1 MKDFGSISLY
11 IDKRDRS
18 NSLPINILRRKPYIW
33 IPDHKVRKCFK
44 CNIEFGIIN
53 RKHHCRICGRIFC
66 SSCSKWKCKSNSY
79 ISLINSPNEKNTLN
93 KFINKCKEYY
103 NTNIRLC
110 SECFKHNNI
119 VNNEK
124 NNIIIMSNIPLT
136 IIELLRIRSVS
147 KIWCKTINYLI
158 SIYRS
163 IQYKLPSEKFS
174 SLERIFLWNHRYEFK
189 DHYYFITKCL
199 VSNNDR
205 DIKDINKLIN
215 YYKKGKHT
223 HTCKSLLCRRDCK
236 NLCKAEDI
244 LEIGFNINLEKYI
257 SIQKFIIELLVKKT
271 KTFFNL
277 LLPWII
283 QLSKKYY
290 SFGILLCEKCN
301 DIVSVYNIYFELKYN
316 LNFEYSDNLKKIY
329 DFLNKEKLNRDLK
342 YDLRKTSEFIK
353 LIKLVILKK
362 KELRYSII
370 EQWFIEN
377 ISVRLPWNPNIVCTS
392 ININNIKQL
401 DSSSKPWVIP
411 LMVYNDTNN
420 YIGTKYILIKNEDV
434 RKDKLTMCISKWV
447 SIICNKNI
455 FINTYNVL
463 PISLDYGW
471 VEMIDN
477 CNTLYD
483 IKHIHKK
490 TLQNYIMD
498 INPNITINELRNNF
512 IKTCVSSCVLC
523 YILGVGDRHTENV
536 LLNKNGDLVHID
548 FSYILGED
556 PKNNNIEM
564 MITNEMLEILGGKKS
579 NTFVK
584 FKSYCVN
591 TYKKIRRHSSL
602 WYILLTYLSFST
614 PPIDNYYN
622 NEEIIKHHIIE
633 RLIPGEIDDESRIQ
647 MLDIVD
653 KSSEDNILNTIYEYS
668 HVLSKSI
675 KKIPQYLPIFKMD

>member
-1 MKDFGSISLY
+1 MNGYGSISLY

-33 IPDHKVRKCFK
+33 IPDNKVRKCFN
-44 CNIEFGIIN
+44 CNREFGLLY

-66 SSCSKWKCKSNSY
+66 NNCSKWECKSNSY
-79 ISLINSPNEKNTLN
+79 ISLINIPNTMNTFN
-93 KFINKCKEYY
+93 TIINKCKEYY
-103 NTNIRLC
+103 NPNIRLC
-110 SECFKHNNI
+110 FECFKHNNI
-119 VNNEK
+119 ANNEQ
-124 NNIIIMSNIPLT
+124 NNIVIMSNLPLS
-136 IIELLRIRSVS
+136 IIELLKLRSVS

-174 SLERIFLWNHRYEFK
+174 SLEKIFLWNHRYEFK
-189 DHYYFITKCL
+189 NHYYFITKCL
-199 VSNNDR
+199 VSNNDKN
-205 DIKDINKLIN
+205 IQDINKLIN
-215 YYKKGKHT
+215 YYKKGT
-223 HTCKSLLCRRDCK
+223 HVYTCNSLLCRRDCK

-271 KTFFNL
+271 KKFFNL

-290 SFGILLCEKCN
+290 SFGILLCEKCS
-301 DIVSVYNIYFELKYN
+301 DITSIYNIYFELKYN
-316 LNFEYSDNLKKIY
+316 LNFEYSKNLKKIY
-329 DFLNKEKLNRDLK
+329 DFLNKEKLSRDLK
-342 YDLRKTSEFIK
+342 YELRKTDEFIK
-353 LIKLVILKK
+353 LIKLILLKK
-362 KELRYSII
+362 KDIRKSLVDD
-370 EQWFIEN
+370 WFLNN
-377 ISVRLPWNPNIVCTS
+377 ISVKLPWDPNIVCTH
-392 ININNIKQL
+392 IQYNNIKQL
-401 DSSSKPWVIP
+401 DSSSKPWIFP
-411 LMVYNDTNN
+411 LFVYNNQN
-420 YIGTKYILIKNEDV
+420 SEVSTKYILIKNEDV

-447 SIICNKNI
+447 SIICKKNI
-455 FINTYNVL
+455 FINTYNIL
-463 PISLDYGW
+463 PVSIDYGW
-471 VEMIDN
+471 VEMIDD

-498 INPNITINELRNNF
+498 INPHITINELRNNF

-523 YILGVGDRHTENV
+523 YILGVGDRHTENI

-564 MITNEMLEILGGKKS
+564 MITKEMLEILGGKNS
-579 NTFVK
+579 STFIK
-584 FKSYCVN
+584 FKSYCADA
-591 TYKKIRRHSSL
+591 YKKIRRHSSL

-622 NEEIIKHHIIE
+622 NNELIKHHIIE
-633 RLIPGEIDDESRIQ
+633 RLIPGEIDDESHIQ
-647 MLDIVD
+647 ILDVVN
-653 KSSEDNILNTIYEYS
+653 KSAEESMLNTIYEYS
-668 HVLSKSI
+668 HVVSKTLKSI
-675 KKIPQYLPIFKMD
+675 PKYLPIFKMD